1 MQNKVSIITVSGF
14 PNSGKSTLA
23 ESLALLLR
31 YKRHYTGGIFR
42 DMAKERHMTIEEFYP
57 TVTPEIEREVDHIQE
72 RLMHTERRIIVEGR
86 ISPFLA
92 PKIPKLTVFLT
103 VDGRIS
109 AEREKLR
116 TRKFARYSLARVE
129 EIVRNR
135 VAAER
140 EHYRNLYGIKDHMD
154 PSLFDIVIDTSDI
167 SRHEVTIKVLKML
180 MGRIE

>member
-1 MQNKVSIITVSGF
+1 MQNKVSVITVSGF
-14 PNSGKSTLA
+14 PNAGKSTLA
-23 ESLALLLR
+23 QSLSLLLR

-57 TVTPEIEREVDHIQE
+57 TVTPDIEREVDHIQE
-72 RLMHTERRIIVEGR
+72 RLMHAERRIIVEGR
-86 ISPFLA
+86 IASFLA
-92 PKIPKLTVFLT
+92 PEVPKLTIFLT

-116 TRKFARYSLARVE
+116 TRKFARYPLARVE

-140 EHYRNLYGIKDHMD
+140 KHYENLYGIKDHMD
-154 PSLFDIVIDTSDI
+154 PSLFDIVIDTSDMG
-167 SRHEVTIKVLKML
+167 RHEVTVQTLKAL